1 MVVAAAS
8 SSEFAKGSSEFAKG
22 SSELANG
29 SGEQAK
35 ASSGLANGR
44 AVAAAV
50 LDHSGYV
57 RRARRLADLSQRE
70 LSALIG
76 IDQSQV
82 ARIEAGRAVDVAT
95 FARMLAAAGLRLAVV
110 DSDGVEVR
118 PMPADVMRDGGGRRQ
133 PAHLD
138 VRAAPDRPSPEM
150 LARHREPEPRISWHH
165 RRTERDRRRG
175 ELGIDATHEQPTMR
189 SVAQWRRANEAARRE
204 RARPVARRELAE
216 LYARIGVPE
225 ELWAF
230 SLPDDPPG
238 ERTGHHSNEHLHTNP
253 HPHPQPRTGAIT
265 GRDGPPAT
273 AAP

>member
-8 SSEFAKGSSEFAKG
+8 SG
-22 SSELANG
+22 ELANG
-29 SGEQAK
+29 SGELAN
-35 ASSGLANGR
+35 ARSELANARRGLANGR
-44 AVAAAV
+44 ALAAAAA

-150 LARHREPEPRISWHH
+150 LARHREPEPRVSWHH
-165 RRTERDRRRG
+165 RRTERDRRRSA
-175 ELGIDATHEQPTMR
+175 LGIDATHEQPTVS

-204 RARPVARRELAE
+204 RARPVARRALAE
-216 LYARIGVPE
+216 LYARIGFPQ

-230 SLPDDPPG
+230 SLPEDAPG
-238 ERTGHHSNEHLHTNP
+238 ERTGRHSNEHPHTT
-253 HPHPQPRTGAIT
+253 PHPQPRTGAIT

-273 AAP
+273 APP